1 MKKLI
6 ALMTAAIIALSAV
19 SCSKTGPGYTTDTT
33 NTTETTETVPEGMP
47 APVEPQDAV
56 IDEDTEHTCKIM
68 ITCATLVDNHDLDPD
83 KRELVPDDGI
93 ILPETEVTF
102 FEGESV
108 FNLLRRVCRQNSI
121 HLEFEDTP
129 IYNSAYIEGIA
140 NLYEFDAGKF
150 SGWLYSVNGWYPNY
164 GCSRYQLKEGDVIVW
179 EYTTEIG
186 GGQFGINE

>member
-1 MKKLI
+1 MKRLLALI
-6 ALMTAAIIALSAV
+6 TAAIIALSLA
-19 SCSKTGPGYTTDTT
+19 SCGNAGPEYTTD
-33 NTTETTETVPEGMP
+33 NATETVPEGMP
-47 APVEPQDAV
+47 EPIDPQDAV
-56 IDEDTEHTCKIM
+56 IDEDIEHTCKIT
-68 ITCATLVDNHDLDPD
+68 ITCAALVDSPDLNPD
-83 KRELVPDDGI
+83 KRELVPEDGI

-102 FEGESV
+102 YEGESV

-164 GCSRYQLKEGDVIVW
+164 GCSRYQLKQGDVVVW
-179 EYTTEIG
+179 EYTTEISD
-186 GGQFGINE
+186 GQFGESQ